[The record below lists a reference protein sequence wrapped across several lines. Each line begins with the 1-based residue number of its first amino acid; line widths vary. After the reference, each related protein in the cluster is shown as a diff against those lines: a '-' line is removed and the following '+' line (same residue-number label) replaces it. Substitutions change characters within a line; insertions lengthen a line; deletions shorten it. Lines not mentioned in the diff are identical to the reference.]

1 MSNGDDPGIALG
13 DSSGGNDP
21 SSMMGGPPGGGAP
34 DLSMSS
40 DSPQMGE
47 APEEGQATIH
57 FHKHS
62 HTKTRH
68 PNKPGQHVH
77 HVHLKVHSIKF
88 DHPKKSKVSK
98 EDLAEALSSAGP
110 PGGGDG
116 GDDEPPPPPQQGP

>member
-1 MSNGDDPGIALG
+1 MSNGDDPGISLG
-13 DSSGGNDP
+13 GDGGDP

-47 APEEGQATIH
+47 APEQGSATIH

-68 PNKPGQHVH
+68 PNKPGHHTH

-88 DHPKKSKVSK
+88 NHSKKSKVSQA
-98 EDLAEALSSAGP
+98 DLADALSSGGP
-110 PGGGDG
+110 PDDGGDG
-116 GDDEPPPPPQQGP
+116 GPPPPPQGP